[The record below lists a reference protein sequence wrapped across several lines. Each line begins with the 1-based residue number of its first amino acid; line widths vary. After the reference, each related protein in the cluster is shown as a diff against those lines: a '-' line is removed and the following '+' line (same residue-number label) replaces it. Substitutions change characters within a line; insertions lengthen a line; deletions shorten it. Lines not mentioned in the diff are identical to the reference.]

1 MGRAIKMEQ
10 DIDTLT
16 MEINK
21 LRAEIGFLKE
31 TVSQILE
38 LAKGDD
44 SEKAKPKKKA
54 TKAKDRAKDGVS
66 DK

>member
-44 SEKAKPKKKA
+44 SEKAKPKMKA